1 MLRTIDRY
9 ILRETLPMVFLSLL
23 VLTFMLMIPPLMGQA
38 QDLLTKGVD
47 FVTVATLMGLLI
59 PQGLGVTIPMAV
71 LIGLLMGLGRLSGDR
86 ETVAMQACGISL
98 VRMLRPVAVLAL
110 CASAATCYILI
121 VVLPDANQAFRE
133 IVFRQ
138 LASYTADQVKPQVFD
153 QSLPGVTLY
162 VREVT
167 EQGTEWADVILA
179 MHQEEGQP
187 VVYVAKQGRIVV
199 DYDAQTVD
207 ILLLSGSI
215 HRVAPD
221 DPDAYTKTRF
231 TETLVPFDAESIFAD
246 GGGPPRGFAEMSL
259 PELQAQVTQLVA
271 GGASPHNAIMEIHQ
285 RFSLPA
291 ACFAFALIALA
302 LGVTSRKDGKL
313 ASFALGIG
321 VIFAYYVLMYGAEAM
336 AKGAL
341 ISPHIA
347 RWLPN
352 IIIAGIGA
360 FLIVRRSRTA
370 ERVFSF
376 RLPWPRPRAPENAQA
391 DQTGADAPPLLVLSP
406 PIQTNRRAGPSSA
419 GWSMIG
425 LLDRYVAMQY
435 LRLVCLSFVGL
446 LGIFY
451 ISTFV
456 DLSDKLFKGQATFQM
471 IGAYFWYQTPQW
483 VYFVLP
489 ISTLVATLVTI
500 GVLTKSSELT
510 VMKACGISLYRTSM
524 PLLFFSLVWSA
535 ALFGMSETFLA
546 EANRQADER
555 NDEIRGITRPVS
567 DALNRKWIMSPDGA
581 IYNYGSF
588 DAAGAVL
595 HGLTVY
601 RFAPDEWRVSER
613 AFSGRAVYD
622 SDTSS
627 WQGEDTWVR
636 QFTASDTEE
645 TFLASDVREFAIER
659 PEYFAA
665 EPPDALRMN
674 YQELDRYISELS
686 TSGVDVVPLRV
697 ALARKLSFPL
707 VTLILTLIAVPF
719 AVTTGRH
726 GTLYGVGIGIML
738 AISYW
743 VVISVFSAFG
753 SAGLLSPGLAAWAP
767 NVLFGG
773 SAVYLL
779 LTVRT

>member
-38 QDLLTKGVD
+38 QDLLAKGVD
-47 FVTVATLMGLLI
+47 FATVATLMGLLV

-71 LIGLLMGLGRLSGDR
+71 LMGLLMGLGRLSGDR
-86 ETVAMQACGISL
+86 ETVAMQACGISFA
-98 VRMLRPVAVLAL
+98 RMLRPVAVLAL
-110 CASAATCYILI
+110 CGTVATCYVM
-121 VVLPDANQAFRE
+121 VVALPDANQAFRE

-138 LASYTADQVKPQVFD
+138 LASYTADQVKPQVWD
-153 QSLPGVTLY
+153 QSLPGVNLY
-162 VREVT
+162 VRDVT
-167 EQGTEWADVILA
+167 EQGTEWTDVFLA
-179 MHQEEGQP
+179 MKQDEGQP

-221 DPDAYTKTRF
+221 DPGAYTKTQF

-246 GGGPPRGFAEMSL
+246 GGGPPRGFAEMTL
-259 PELQAQVTQLVA
+259 PELQEQVTQIVA
-271 GGASPHNAIMEIHQ
+271 GGASPHNPIMEIHQ
-285 RFSLPA
+285 RFSIPT
-291 ACFAFALIALA
+291 ACIVFALIALA

-321 VIFAYYVLMYGAEAM
+321 VIFFYYVLLYGAKAL
-336 AKGAL
+336 AKGAVV
-341 ISPHIA
+341 SPHLA
-347 RWLPN
+347 MWLPN
-352 IIIAGIGA
+352 IAIGGVSI
-360 FLIVRRSRTA
+360 FLLVQRSRTV
-370 ERVFSF
+370 EGVFSF
-376 RLPWPRPRAPENAQA
+376 RLPFPKRRTPEAGSTQPGAPAAQ
-391 DQTGADAPPLLVLSP
+391 TSP
-406 PIQTNRRAGPSSA
+406 TLRTPSG

-425 LLDRYVAMQY
+425 LLDRYVATQY

-471 IGAYFWYQTPQW
+471 IGVYFWYQTPQW

-510 VMKACGISLYRTSM
+510 VMKACGISLYRTSLPM
-524 PLLFFSLVWSA
+524 LFFSLVWSA

-546 EANRQADER
+546 EANRRADER

-581 IYNYGSF
+581 IYNYASF
-588 DAAGAVL
+588 DANGGAL
-595 HGLTVY
+595 NGLTVY
-601 RFAPDEWRVSER
+601 QFAPDEWRVSER
-613 AFSGRAVYD
+613 AFARHAVYENG
-622 SDTSS
+622 S
-627 WQGEDTWVR
+627 WQGKDAWVR
-636 QFTASDTEE
+636 EFTAGGEE
-645 TFLASDVREFAIER
+645 GFTAGGDDEGYLTSELREFAIEP

-665 EPPDALRMN
+665 APPDAQRMN
-674 YQELDRYISELS
+674 YQELARYITELS
-686 TSGVDVVPLRV
+686 ASGVDVVPLRV
-697 ALARKLSFPL
+697 SLARKLSFPL

-738 AISYW
+738 AITYW

-753 SAGLLSPGLAAWAP
+753 SAGMLSPGLAAWAP
-767 NVLFGG
+767 NILFGG

>member
-38 QDLLTKGVD
+38 QDLLAKGVD
-47 FVTVATLMGLLI
+47 FPTVATLMGLLI

-98 VRMLRPVAVLAL
+98 GRMLRPVAVLAVL
-110 CASAATCYILI
+110 ATAATCYVMI
-121 VVLPDANQAFRE
+121 VALPDANQAFRE

-138 LASYTADQVKPQVFD
+138 LASYTADQVKPQVWD
-153 QSLPGVTLY
+153 QSLPGVNLY
-162 VREVT
+162 VRDVN
-167 EQGTEWADVILA
+167 EQGTEWTDVFLA
-179 MHQEEGQP
+179 MTQDEGQP
-187 VVYVAKQGRIVV
+187 IVYVAQEGRIVV
-199 DYDAQTVD
+199 DYDAKTVD
-207 ILLLSGSI
+207 ILLVDGSI
-215 HRVAPD
+215 HRVPPN
-221 DPDAYTKTRF
+221 DPEAYTETKF
-231 TETLVPFDAESIFAD
+231 TETLVPFDAETIFAD
-246 GGGPPRGFAEMSL
+246 RGGPPPGFAEMSL
-259 PELQAQVTQLVA
+259 PELQDQVTQIEEA
-271 GGASPHNAIMEIHQ
+271 GASPHNAIMEIHK
-285 RFSLPA
+285 RFSIPT
-291 ACFAFALIALA
+291 ACIAFALIALA

-321 VIFAYYVLMYGAEAM
+321 VIFAYYILMYGAEAM
-336 AKGAL
+336 AKGDL

-347 RWLPN
+347 MWLPN
-352 IIIAGIGA
+352 IVVGGVGIA
-360 FLIVRRSRTA
+360 LIVYRSLAA
-370 ERVFSF
+370 ERGFSF
-376 RLPWPRPRAPENAQA
+376 RLPFHRPQARKPDQHGPADGSPRPDAFAHVAPGRGLGAWS
-391 DQTGADAPPLLVLSP
+391 TGWTVV
-406 PIQTNRRAGPSSA
+406 
-419 GWSMIG
+419 G
-425 LLDRYVAMQY
+425 LLDRYIAMQY
-435 LRLVCLSFVGL
+435 LRLVGLSFVGL

-456 DLSDKLFKGQATFQM
+456 DLSDKVFKGQATFQM
-471 IGAYFWYQTPQW
+471 VGEYFWYQTPQW

-489 ISTLVATLVTI
+489 ISTLVATLITI
-500 GVLTKSSELT
+500 GVLTRSSELT
-510 VMKACGISLYRTSM
+510 VMKACGISLYRASFS
-524 PLLFFSLVWSA
+524 LLFFSLVWSA

-546 EANRQADER
+546 EANRMADER
-555 NDEIRGITRPVS
+555 NDAIRGITRPVF

-588 DAAGAVL
+588 DATGEAL
-595 HGLTVY
+595 YGLTVY
-601 RFAPDEWRVSER
+601 RFAPDTWRLSER
-613 AFSGRAVYD
+613 AFAGRAVYD
-622 SDTSS
+622 AAS
-627 WQGEDTWVR
+627 WQGHDAWVR
-636 QFTASDTEE
+636 RFTETESQDDFVASE
-645 TFLASDVREFAIER
+645 VREFAIA
-659 PEYFAA
+659 PPDYFAA

-674 YQELDRYISELS
+674 YQELDRYIGELAA
-686 TSGVDVVPLRV
+686 SGVDIVPLRV
-697 ALARKLSFPL
+697 SLERKLSFPL

-743 VVISVFSAFG
+743 VVITVFAAFG
-753 SAGLLSPGLAAWAP
+753 SAGLLAPALAAWAP

>member
-38 QDLLTKGVD
+38 QDLLAKGVD
-47 FVTVATLMGLLI
+47 FATVATLMGLLI

-71 LIGLLMGLGRLSGDR
+71 LMGLLMGLGRLSGDR

-98 VRMLRPVAVLAL
+98 ARMLRPVAVLAL
-110 CASAATCYILI
+110 CATAATCYVMI
-121 VVLPDANQAFRE
+121 VALPDANQAFRE

-138 LASYTADQVKPQVFD
+138 LASYTADQVKPQVWD
-153 QSLPGVTLY
+153 QSLPGVNLY
-162 VREVT
+162 VRDVT
-167 EQGTEWADVILA
+167 EQGTEWTDVFLA
-179 MHQEEGQP
+179 MKQDEGQP
-187 VVYVAKQGRIVV
+187 VVYVAEQGRIVV

-207 ILLLSGSI
+207 ILLVKGSI
-215 HRVAPD
+215 HRVSLD
-221 DPDAYTKTRF
+221 DPGAYTKTEF

-259 PELQAQVTQLVA
+259 PELQEQVTQIVA
-271 GGASPHNAIMEIHQ
+271 GGASPHNPIMEIHQ
-285 RFSLPA
+285 RFSIPT
-291 ACFAFALIALA
+291 ACIAFALIALA

-321 VIFAYYVLMYGAEAM
+321 VIFSYYVIMYGAKAL

-347 RWLPN
+347 MWLPN
-352 IIIAGIGA
+352 IAIASVGI
-360 FLIVRRSRTA
+360 FLLVQRSRTA

-376 RLPWPRPRAPENAQA
+376 RLPFPRPRAAA
-391 DQTGADAPPLLVLSP
+391 SDQTAPAGGVAVQVSP
-406 PIQTNRRAGPSSA
+406 AVRPPSG

-510 VMKACGISLYRTSM
+510 VMKACGISLYRTSL

-546 EANRQADER
+546 EANRRADER

-588 DAAGAVL
+588 DAAGGAL

-613 AFSGRAVYD
+613 AFAGRAVYEA
-622 SDTSS
+622 SG
-627 WQGEDTWVR
+627 WQGEDAWVR
-636 QFTASDTEE
+636 QFTVADDDEGFVASD
-645 TFLASDVREFAIER
+645 LREFAIEP

-674 YQELDRYISELS
+674 YQELDRYITELS
-686 TSGVDVVPLRV
+686 ASGVDVVPLRV
-697 ALARKLSFPL
+697 SLARKLSFPL

-738 AISYW
+738 AITYW

-753 SAGLLSPGLAAWAP
+753 SAGMLSPALAAWAP
-767 NVLFGG
+767 NILFGG

>member
-38 QDLLTKGVD
+38 QDLLAKGVD
-47 FVTVATLMGLLI
+47 FATVATLMGLLI

-71 LIGLLMGLGRLSGDR
+71 LMGLLMGLGRLSGDR

-98 VRMLRPVAVLAL
+98 ARMLRPVAVLAVL
-110 CASAATCYILI
+110 ATAATCYVMI
-121 VVLPDANQAFRE
+121 VALPDANQAFRE

-138 LASYTADQVKPQVFD
+138 LASYTADQVKPQVWD
-153 QSLPGVTLY
+153 QSLPGVNLY
-162 VREVT
+162 VRNVN
-167 EQGTEWADVILA
+167 EQGTEWTDVFLA
-179 MHQEEGQP
+179 MNQDEGQP
-187 VVYVAKQGRIVV
+187 VVYVAQEGRIVV

-207 ILLLSGSI
+207 ILLLEGSI
-215 HRVAPD
+215 HRVPPN
-221 DPDAYTKTRF
+221 DPEAYTETRF

-259 PELQAQVTQLVA
+259 PELQEQVTEIVA
-271 GGASPHNAIMEIHQ
+271 AGASPHNAIMEIHQ
-285 RFSLPA
+285 RFSIPT
-291 ACFAFALIALA
+291 ACLAFALIALA

-321 VIFAYYVLMYGAEAM
+321 VIFAYYILMYGAKAL
-336 AKGAL
+336 AKGDL
-341 ISPHIA
+341 ISPHLA
-347 RWLPN
+347 MWLPN
-352 IIIAGIGA
+352 IVIGGVGVA
-360 FLIVRRSRTA
+360 LIVQRSRAA
-370 ERVFSF
+370 ERSFSF
-376 RLPWPRPRAPENAQA
+376 RLPERRPQASKPRAPDQVAQSRSL
-391 DQTGADAPPLLVLSP
+391 GAWP
-406 PIQTNRRAGPSSA
+406 A
-419 GWSMIG
+419 GWSIVG
-425 LLDRYVAMQY
+425 LLDRYIAMQY
-435 LRLVCLSFVGL
+435 LRLVGLSFVGL

-456 DLSDKLFKGQATFQM
+456 DLSDKVFKGQATFQM

-489 ISTLVATLVTI
+489 ISTLVATLTTI
-500 GVLTKSSELT
+500 GVLTRTSELT
-510 VMKACGISLYRTSM
+510 VMKACGISLYRASL
-524 PLLFFSLVWSA
+524 PLLLFSLVWSA
-535 ALFGMSETFLA
+535 ALFAMSETFLA

-555 NDEIRGITRPVS
+555 NDEIRGITRPVF
-567 DALNRKWIMSPDGA
+567 DALNRKWIMSPDGD

-588 DAAGAVL
+588 DATGEAL

-601 RFAPDEWRVSER
+601 RMAPDTWRVSER
-613 AFSGRAVYD
+613 AFAGRAVYD
-622 SDTSS
+622 ASS
-627 WQGEDTWVR
+627 WQGHDAWVR
-636 QFTASDTEE
+636 RFTGTDGHDDFAASD
-645 TFLASDVREFAIER
+645 LREFAIE
-659 PEYFAA
+659 PPDYFAA

-674 YQELDRYISELS
+674 YQELDRYIGELAA
-686 TSGVDVVPLRV
+686 SGVDVVPLRV
-697 ALARKLSFPL
+697 SLERKLSFPL

-743 VVISVFSAFG
+743 VVITVFSAFG
-753 SAGLLSPGLAAWAP
+753 SAGLLTPVLAAWAP

>member
-1 MLRTIDRY
+1 
-9 ILRETLPMVFLSLL
+9 
-23 VLTFMLMIPPLMGQA
+23 
-38 QDLLTKGVD
+38 
-47 FVTVATLMGLLI
+47 
-59 PQGLGVTIPMAV
+59 
-71 LIGLLMGLGRLSGDR
+71 
-86 ETVAMQACGISL
+86 
-98 VRMLRPVAVLAL
+98 
-110 CASAATCYILI
+110 
-121 VVLPDANQAFRE
+121 
-133 IVFRQ
+133 
-138 LASYTADQVKPQVFD
+138 
-153 QSLPGVTLY
+153 
-162 VREVT
+162 
-167 EQGTEWADVILA
+167 
-179 MHQEEGQP
+179 
-187 VVYVAKQGRIVV
+187 
-199 DYDAQTVD
+199 
-207 ILLLSGSI
+207 
-215 HRVAPD
+215 
-221 DPDAYTKTRF
+221 
-231 TETLVPFDAESIFAD
+231 
-246 GGGPPRGFAEMSL
+246 
-259 PELQAQVTQLVA
+259 
-271 GGASPHNAIMEIHQ
+271 
-285 RFSLPA
+285 
-291 ACFAFALIALA
+291 
-302 LGVTSRKDGKL
+302 
-313 ASFALGIG
+313 
-321 VIFAYYVLMYGAEAM
+321 
-336 AKGAL
+336 
-341 ISPHIA
+341 
-347 RWLPN
+347 
-352 IIIAGIGA
+352 
-360 FLIVRRSRTA
+360 
-370 ERVFSF
+370 
-376 RLPWPRPRAPENAQA
+376 
-391 DQTGADAPPLLVLSP
+391 
-406 PIQTNRRAGPSSA
+406 
-419 GWSMIG
+419 
-425 LLDRYVAMQY
+425 
-435 LRLVCLSFVGL
+435 
-446 LGIFY
+446 
-451 ISTFV
+451 
-456 DLSDKLFKGQATFQM
+456 M

-622 SDTSS
+622 SDTRS

>member
-1 MLRTIDRY
+1 
-9 ILRETLPMVFLSLL
+9 
-23 VLTFMLMIPPLMGQA
+23 
-38 QDLLTKGVD
+38 
-47 FVTVATLMGLLI
+47 
-59 PQGLGVTIPMAV
+59 
-71 LIGLLMGLGRLSGDR
+71 
-86 ETVAMQACGISL
+86 
-98 VRMLRPVAVLAL
+98 
-110 CASAATCYILI
+110 
-121 VVLPDANQAFRE
+121 
-133 IVFRQ
+133 
-138 LASYTADQVKPQVFD
+138 
-153 QSLPGVTLY
+153 
-162 VREVT
+162 
-167 EQGTEWADVILA
+167 
-179 MHQEEGQP
+179 
-187 VVYVAKQGRIVV
+187 
-199 DYDAQTVD
+199 
-207 ILLLSGSI
+207 
-215 HRVAPD
+215 
-221 DPDAYTKTRF
+221 
-231 TETLVPFDAESIFAD
+231 
-246 GGGPPRGFAEMSL
+246 MSL
-259 PELQAQVTQLVA
+259 PELQDQVTQLVA

-435 LRLVCLSFVGL
+435 LRLVGLSFVGL

-613 AFSGRAVYD
+613 AFAGRAVYD
-622 SDTSS
+622 ASS
-627 WQGEDTWVR
+627 WQGQDAWVR
-636 QFTASDTEE
+636 QFTASDAEE
-645 TFLASDVREFAIER
+645 AFLASDLREFAIEP

-674 YQELDRYISELS
+674 YQELDRYITELS
-686 TSGVDVVPLRV
+686 ASGVDVVPLRV
-697 ALARKLSFPL
+697 SLARKLSFPL
-707 VTLILTLIAVPF
+707 VTLILTLIAIPF

-738 AISYW
+738 AIAYW

>member
-1 MLRTIDRY
+1 MLCTIDRY

-98 VRMLRPVAVLAL
+98 LRMLRPVAVLAL

-167 EQGTEWADVILA
+167 EQGTEWTDVILA
-179 MHQEEGQP
+179 MHQDEGQP
-187 VVYVAKQGRIVV
+187 VVYVAKQGRIVL

-221 DPDAYTKTRF
+221 DPDAYTETRF

-246 GGGPPRGFAEMSL
+246 GGGPPRGFAEMSI
-259 PELQAQVTQLVA
+259 PELQEQVTQLVA
-271 GGASPHNAIMEIHQ
+271 GGGSPHNAIMEIHQ

-321 VIFAYYVLMYGAEAM
+321 VIFSYYVLMYGAEAM

-341 ISPHIA
+341 ISPHLA

-352 IIIAGIGA
+352 IVIAGIGA
-360 FLIVRRSRTA
+360 FLVVRRSRTA

-376 RLPWPRPRAPENAQA
+376 RLPLRRPQAPESG
-391 DQTGADAPPLLVLSP
+391 QTAPITASAASPLVFSTP
-406 PIQTNRRAGPSSA
+406 APTNRGPSSA
-419 GWSMIG
+419 GWSVVG

-510 VMKACGISLYRTSM
+510 VMKACGISLYRTSV

-535 ALFGMSETFLA
+535 VLFGMSETFLA

-555 NDEIRGITRPVS
+555 NDEIRGITRTVS
-567 DALNRKWIMSPDGA
+567 DALNRRWIMSPDGA

-588 DAAGAVL
+588 DAAGAAL
-595 HGLTVY
+595 YGLTVY

-613 AFSGRAVYD
+613 AFAGRAVYD
-622 SDTSS
+622 PDTSS

-636 QFTASDTEE
+636 QFTASDTGEA
-645 TFLASDVREFAIER
+645 FLASDVREFAIER

-674 YQELDRYISELS
+674 YQELDRYITELS

-767 NVLFGG
+767 NILFGG

>member
-98 VRMLRPVAVLAL
+98 LRMLRPVAVLAL
-110 CASAATCYILI
+110 FASAATCYVLI

-167 EQGTEWADVILA
+167 EQGTEWTDVILA
-179 MHQEEGQP
+179 MHQDEGQP

-259 PELQAQVTQLVA
+259 PELQEQVRQLVA

-321 VIFAYYVLMYGAEAM
+321 VIFSYYVLMYGAEAM

-341 ISPHIA
+341 ISPHLA

-352 IIIAGIGA
+352 IVIAGIGA
-360 FLIVRRSRTA
+360 FLVIRRSRTA

-376 RLPWPRPRAPENAQA
+376 RLPLRKPQAPESGQTDPRAASAASPR
-391 DQTGADAPPLLVLSP
+391 VLSP
-406 PIQTNRRAGPSSA
+406 PAPTNRGASSA
-419 GWSMIG
+419 GWSVVG

-510 VMKACGISLYRTSM
+510 VMKACGISLYRTSV

-535 ALFGMSETFLA
+535 VLFGMSETFLA

-567 DALNRKWIMSPDGA
+567 DALNRRWIMSPDGA

-588 DAAGAVL
+588 DAAGAAL

-601 RFAPDEWRVSER
+601 RFAPDEWRVAER
-613 AFSGRAVYD
+613 AFAGRAVYD
-622 SDTSS
+622 PDTSS

-645 TFLASDVREFAIER
+645 AFRASDVREFAIER

-674 YQELDRYISELS
+674 YQELDRYITELS